1 MTDVQPV
8 KDIQK
13 VMWSLGDYRELAR
26 QFEPTAVA
34 LVEACGIGPGME
46 VLEVAAGT
54 GNLAVA
60 AARRGARV
68 VATDLTPRMVELGR
82 ERSAGEGLDI
92 EWREADAEELPFED
106 GRFEVAAST
115 FGAMF
120 APRPQVAAAE
130 LFRVVRSGGTVGM
143 ANMTPQGYL
152 GRLIATAFSYG
163 PPPPGPWPSTW
174 SICWWWTASREVAC
188 ALWSA
193 GNAKPLEGSE
203 TASGGSANSAQLVCM
218 RAASTSGSTGPGSS
232 STYCP
237 GDIATGLVA
246 VGGVAI
252 GLVSVGGSRSGWS
265 PWAGWPSGWWL
276 LGPWPSGCSRPGR
289 WRSG

>member
-34 LVEACGIGPGME
+34 LVEACGVGPGME

-143 ANMTPQGYL
+143 ANWTPQGFL
-152 GRLIATAFSYG
+152 GRQIDLASSYAPAPPGEMPSPLLWGEPEVVQQRLGKLAGSVELQSRMAPTRFDSKPAAREFQERYNGPLIALRNTL
-163 PPPPGPWPSTW
+163 PPERY
-174 SICWWWTASREVAC
+174 A
-188 ALWSA
+188 ALMTQ
-193 GNAKPLEGSE
+193 LD
-203 TASGGSANSAQLVCM
+203 QLVDQFN
-218 RAASTSGSTGPGSS
+218 RATDGT
-232 STYCP
+232 
-237 GDIATGLVA
+237 
-246 VGGVAI
+246 VAI
-252 GLVSVGGSRSGWS
+252 DAEYLLVVARK
-265 PWAGWPSGWWL
+265 P
-276 LGPWPSGCSRPGR
+276 
-289 WRSG
+289 